1 MKIQLLIG
9 ICQSDYAEH
18 LSRVLAEKHADVFEV
33 SVCSKPELLGQTM
46 DKRRFDAALLDGEMA
61 GAADLSAVRLPLLV
75 WDGASPLEGAAQDL
89 PRVRKYQRI
98 SAISSDVV
106 ERYAAI
112 SGPQESFQ
120 SSRAK
125 ITAVWSPTGGSGKTA
140 VALAL
145 AARRAAQ
152 GRQTVYLDLE
162 PFSALQSYFKEPGK
176 SISGVF
182 EKLDGDVALLFQGIR
197 QRDSASGVYYFG
209 APMNYDDM
217 NILTP
222 EDVVRLLEGCA
233 ANADEV
239 VVDLGSVCDGRTRKI
254 LELADQVWLVGDG
267 SMVCR
272 AKCHQ
277 FRTQHDVYGEI
288 APKLTVVAN
297 RGARNVA
304 LPEERELS
312 LPKVNADDPAAVY
325 RALAEYIK

>member
-125 ITAVWSPTGGSGKTA
+125 ITAVS
-140 VALAL
+140 
-145 AARRAAQ
+145 
-152 GRQTVYLDLE
+152 
-162 PFSALQSYFKEPGK
+162 
-176 SISGVF
+176 
-182 EKLDGDVALLFQGIR
+182 
-197 QRDSASGVYYFG
+197 
-209 APMNYDDM
+209 
-217 NILTP
+217 
-222 EDVVRLLEGCA
+222 
-233 ANADEV
+233 
-239 VVDLGSVCDGRTRKI
+239 
-254 LELADQVWLVGDG
+254 
-267 SMVCR
+267 
-272 AKCHQ
+272 
-277 FRTQHDVYGEI
+277 
-288 APKLTVVAN
+288 
-297 RGARNVA
+297 
-304 LPEERELS
+304 
-312 LPKVNADDPAAVY
+312 
-325 RALAEYIK
+325 

>member
-9 ICQSDYAEH
+9 VCQSDYAEH
-18 LSRVLAEKHADVFEV
+18 LSRVLTEKHADVFEV
-33 SVCSKPELLGQTM
+33 SVCSRPELLGQTL

-61 GAADLSAVRLPLLV
+61 GAADLSAIRLPLVV
-75 WDGASPLEGAAQDL
+75 WDGVSPLEGAAQDL
-89 PRVRKYQRI
+89 PRVRKYQRV

-106 ERYAAI
+106 ERYAAV
-112 SGPQESFQ
+112 SGPQEGFQ
-120 SSRAK
+120 TSRATV
-125 ITAVWSPTGGSGKTA
+125 TAVWSPAGGSGKTA

-152 GRQTVYLDLE
+152 GKQAVYLDLE
-162 PFSALQSYFKEPGK
+162 PFSAVQSYFKEPGK

-197 QRDSASGVYYFG
+197 QKDSASGVYYFG
-209 APMNYDDM
+209 APLNFDDM

-222 EDVVRLLEGCA
+222 EDTARLLEGCA
-233 ANADEV
+233 AAADEV
-239 VVDLGSVCDGRTRKI
+239 VVDLGSACDGRTCKI
-254 LELADQVWLVGDG
+254 LELADQ
-267 SMVCR
+267 VCR

-277 FRTQHDVYGEI
+277 FRTQHDVYGQI
-288 APKLTVVAN
+288 VSKLTVVAN

-304 LPEERELS
+304 LPEERELN

-325 RALAEYIK
+325 RALAEYIR

>member
-33 SVCSKPELLGQTM
+33 IVCSKPELLGQTM

-125 ITAVWSPTGGSGKTA
+125 ITAVWSPAGGSGKTA

-209 APMNYDDM
+209 
-217 NILTP
+217 
-222 EDVVRLLEGCA
+222 
-233 ANADEV
+233 
-239 VVDLGSVCDGRTRKI
+239 GR
-254 LELADQVWLVGDG
+254 G
-267 SMVCR
+267 
-272 AKCHQ
+272 
-277 FRTQHDVYGEI
+277 
-288 APKLTVVAN
+288 
-297 RGARNVA
+297 
-304 LPEERELS
+304 
-312 LPKVNADDPAAVY
+312 PAAGWLCRQRRRGGGGPGQRLRWADPQDIGVG
-325 RALAEYIK
+325 RPGVAGGGRQHGLPGKVPPIPHPARRVWGDRPQADGGGQPGGPERGPAGGAGAQPAQSKRG